1 MAKVQDKNFDLDN
14 DGVITDQD
22 LERSERLM
30 NLENED
36 KKQDAQRQMA
46 WLAAISMPIYAVL
59 PLLPFVPV
67 ERLNTLAS
75 MSDML
80 FLSQA
85 SVIGLFFGAQAY
97 MSKK

>member
-1 MAKVQDKNFDLDN
+1 MAKVRSDFDLDN
-14 DGVITDQD
+14 DGVITDQE

-30 NLENED
+30 SLENED
-36 KKQDAQRQMA
+36 KKQDAQRHMA
-46 WLAAISMPIYAVL
+46 WLAAISMPVYAIL
-59 PLLPFVPV
+59 PILPFIP
-67 ERLNTLAS
+67 EARLDTLAA

>member
-1 MAKVQDKNFDLDN
+1 MAKVRDKNFDLDN
-14 DGVITDQD
+14 DGVITDQE
-22 LERSERLM
+22 LERSEKLM

-46 WLAAISMPIYAVL
+46 WLAAISMPIYAIL
-59 PLLPFVPV
+59 PLLPFVPI